1 MFLLRRNGVAS
12 SARLRAASKMAQKRV
27 RGVAARLVIS
37 STARQFDTNNYFEV
51 TGSHTGRRYRV
62 HYGTMSNVV
71 EVDADGQPATGW
83 CFVPERALAPG
94 DVMLAQKIALE
105 TDEAGVLA
113 LAHRFS
119 PRPPSLPRAVRRAY

>member
-1 MFLLRRNGVAS
+1 VRVCARRAKWPRNACEASLRDWLSPAQ
-12 SARLRAASKMAQKRV
+12 RA
-27 RGVAARLVIS
+27 
-37 STARQFDTNNYFEV
+37 QFDTNNYFEV